1 MRLQLVMAFFH
12 FRSSTRII
20 RSNCVSGDILDR
32 REALKLLSFSS
43 APFFIP
49 KEFLS
54 AFREIHRQLPAV
66 PSLKALSAHQDA
78 TVTLMADLL
87 IPATETPGAKAVRV
101 NEFIDHI
108 VADWF
113 LDDERARFLSGLA
126 DVDARAQNLFQRNFV
141 DSSAVQQAEIL
152 RLLGDDMAAA
162 ADSVASGARGYRGS
176 LPEPE
181 TDFYFV
187 FRRLV
192 LTGYFTSEA
201 GFTQQLH
208 ETIIP
213 GRFDGCLPSSSPS
226 PANGA

>member
-1 MRLQLVMAFFH
+1 
-12 FRSSTRII
+12 
-20 RSNCVSGDILDR
+20 LDR

-49 KEFLS
+49 TEFLS
-54 AFREIHRQLPAV
+54 AFREIYDQLPAI
-66 PSLKALSAHQDA
+66 PSLKALNPHQDA
-78 TVTLMADLL
+78 TVTAIADLI

-113 LDDERARFLSGLA
+113 FDDERARFLSGIA
-126 DVDARAQNLFQRNFV
+126 EVDARTQSLFQRNFV
-141 DSSAVQQAEIL
+141 DASTEQQTEVL
-152 RLLGDDMAAA
+152 RLLGDEMAAA
-162 ADSVASGARGYRGS
+162 ADFVANGARGYRGS

-187 FRRLV
+187 LRGLV

-201 GFTQQLH
+201 GFTEQLH

-213 GRFDGCLPSSSPS
+213 GRFDGCVPANSPS
-226 PANGA
+226 PAKGA